1 MTVNVE
7 IDNRISKCRKILD
20 TDPNSQI
27 FAALAE
33 AYRRKGDLEKAFVVC
48 QDGLR
53 VHPDYGP
60 AHVVMAKVNLDRGLY
75 DWAEAEVETA
85 RELGGNNRSIELLL
99 AEIYI
104 YKGEYKSAIKLLKKL
119 TEADPG
125 NDHVSRL
132 LEIAMKIPREQAE
145 AMGQPVADS
154 ISPTVI
160 EQSQSVPESIA
171 EQPAKP
177 MREADVLQEALGLE
191 NVQGA
196 LFINFEGLVV
206 ESAWQ
211 AEVEASVCG
220 AAMAE
225 VSKFLSQELVK
236 ASFGGVNS
244 VLIETGS
251 MVFYLIHADNGIFL
265 TVSDPDV
272 NLGTLRMKM
281 AGLTERVKTGR

>member
-7 IDNRISKCRKILD
+7 IESRINKCQKILD

-33 AYRRKGDLEKAFVVC
+33 ACRRNGDLEKAFRVC

-53 VHPDYGP
+53 VHPDYGA

-75 DWAEAEVETA
+75 DWAEAEVCKA
-85 RELGGNNRSIELLL
+85 RELDGNNRSIELLL

-104 YKGEYKSAIKLLKKL
+104 YKGEYKAAIKLLRKL
-119 TEADPG
+119 AETDPD
-125 NDHVSRL
+125 NDHVRRL

-154 ISPTVI
+154 VASTVI
-160 EQSQSVPESIA
+160 EGGQTPEPA
-171 EQPAKP
+171 EEKPVEP
-177 MREADVLQEALGLE
+177 MREVDVLQEALGIDH
-191 NVQGA
+191 VHGA
-196 LFINFEGLVV
+196 LFINLEGLVM
-206 ESAWQ
+206 ESEWQ
-211 AEVEASVCG
+211 ADMDATTCG

-225 VSKFLSQELVK
+225 VSKLLNQELMKV
-236 ASFGGVNS
+236 SFGGVDA
-244 VLIETGS
+244 VLIETS
-251 MVFYLIHADNGIFL
+251 NMVFYLMHVNSGIYL
-265 TVSDPDV
+265 TVSDPNV

-281 AGLTERVKTGR
+281 AGLTERVKTG

>member
-7 IDNRISKCRKILD
+7 IESRITKCRKILD

-33 AYRRKGDLEKAFVVC
+33 AYRKKGDLEKAFRVC

-53 VHPDYGP
+53 MHPDYGP

-75 DWAEAEVETA
+75 DWAEAEVGRA

-104 YKGEYKSAIKLLKKL
+104 YKGEYKAAIKLLKKL
-119 TEADPG
+119 AEADPG
-125 NDHVSRL
+125 NDHVGRL
-132 LEIAMKIPREQAE
+132 LEIAMSIPREQAE
-145 AMGQPVADS
+145 ALGQPVADAVA
-154 ISPTVI
+154 PTVI
-160 EQSQSVPESIA
+160 EGSQTQEAAV
-171 EQPAKP
+171 KP
-177 MREADVLQEALGLE
+177 IREIDVLQEALG
-191 NVQGA
+191 VDHVHGA
-196 LFINFEGLVV
+196 LYVNFEGLVV

-211 AEVEASVCG
+211 ADLEASVCG

-225 VSKFLSQELVK
+225 VSQLLNQELMKV
-236 ASFGGVNS
+236 SFGSVGS

-251 MVFYLIHADNGIFL
+251 MVFYLIHVDRGIYL
-265 TVSDPDV
+265 TVSDPNV

-281 AGLTERVKTGR
+281 TRLTERVKTG

>member
-7 IDNRISKCRKILD
+7 IESRINKCQKILD

-33 AYRRKGDLEKAFVVC
+33 ACRRNGDLEKAFRVC

-53 VHPDYGP
+53 VHPDYGA

-75 DWAEAEVETA
+75 DWAEAEVCKA
-85 RELGGNNRSIELLL
+85 RELDGNNRSIELLL

-104 YKGEYKSAIKLLKKL
+104 YKGEYKAAIKLLRKL
-119 TEADPG
+119 AETDPD
-125 NDHVSRL
+125 NDHVRRL

-154 ISPTVI
+154 VASTDI
-160 EQSQSVPESIA
+160 EGGQTPEPA
-171 EQPAKP
+171 EEKPVEP
-177 MREADVLQEALGLE
+177 MREVDVLQEALGIDH
-191 NVQGA
+191 VHGA
-196 LFINFEGLVV
+196 LFINLEGLVM
-206 ESAWQ
+206 ESEWQ
-211 AEVEASVCG
+211 ADMDATTCG

-225 VSKFLSQELVK
+225 VSKLLNQELMKV
-236 ASFGGVNS
+236 SFGGVDA
-244 VLIETGS
+244 VLIETS
-251 MVFYLIHADNGIFL
+251 NMVFYLMHVNSGIYL
-265 TVSDPDV
+265 TVSDPNV

-281 AGLTERVKTGR
+281 AGLTERVKTG

>member
-33 AYRRKGDLEKAFVVC
+33 AYRRKGNLEKAFVVC

-60 AHVVMAKVNLDRGLY
+60 AHIVMAKVNLDRGLY
-75 DWAEAEVETA
+75 DWAEAEVEKA

-104 YKGEYKSAIKLLKKL
+104 YKGEYKAAIKLLKKL
-119 TEADPG
+119 SEADPG

-145 AMGQPVADS
+145 VMGQPVADS
-154 ISPTVI
+154 ISPLAV
-160 EQSQSVPESIA
+160 EGSQATPAPVA
-171 EQPAKP
+171 EQQVGPL
-177 MREADVLQEALGLE
+177 REIDVLQEALGLDH
-191 NVQGA
+191 VQGA
-196 LFINFEGLVV
+196 LFVNAEGLVV

-211 AEVEASVCG
+211 ADVEASVCG

-225 VSKFLSQELVK
+225 VSKLLNQELMKV
-236 ASFGGVNS
+236 SFGAVNS
-244 VLIETGS
+244 VLIETGG
-251 MVFYLIHADNGIFL
+251 MVLYQIHADNGIFL

-281 AGLTERVKTGR
+281 AELTERVKTGR